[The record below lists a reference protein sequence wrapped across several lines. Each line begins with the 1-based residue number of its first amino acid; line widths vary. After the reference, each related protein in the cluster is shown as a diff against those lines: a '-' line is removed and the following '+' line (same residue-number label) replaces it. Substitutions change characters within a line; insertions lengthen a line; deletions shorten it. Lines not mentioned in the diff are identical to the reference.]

1 MNFTYI
7 CKDSALTIYSGKETT
22 FNGGDYDKKI
32 IEIDSTLTE
41 LEKTNQIFIEFNS
54 DGGSKKNFSAKITFG
69 IEQNHKKLQKDLN
82 NNSPHLGYR

>member
-7 CKDSALTIYSGKETT
+7 CKDSALTIYKGDTT
-22 FNGGDYDKKI
+22 PSGGDYDRDI
-32 IEIDSTLTE
+32 IDIDSSVKE
-41 LEKTNQIFIEFNS
+41 LKETNQIFIEFNS